1 MKKSAKPQIW
11 TDAKQRDSPKDSKIK
26 SADVN
31 HQHPKHK
38 SEKISRD
45 SNLAVKVGY
54 NGNTNR

>member
-1 MKKSAKPQIW
+1 MKNSAKQQIW
-11 TDAKQRDSPKDSKIK
+11 TDAKQRDSPTDAKTK
-26 SADVN
+26 SVDVN
-31 HQHPKHK
+31 QHHPKHK